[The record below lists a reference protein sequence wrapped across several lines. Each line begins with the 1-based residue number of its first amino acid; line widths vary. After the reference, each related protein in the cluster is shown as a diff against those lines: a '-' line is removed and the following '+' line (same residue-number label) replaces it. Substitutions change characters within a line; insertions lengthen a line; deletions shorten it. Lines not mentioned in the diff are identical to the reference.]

1 MAVDFPETVFVAGTD
16 TGVGKTLVCAVLV
29 AGLNAE
35 YWKPVQ
41 SGAEAGT
48 DTEWIR
54 SKTGLPEAR
63 FHREA
68 YLLKHYLS
76 PHAAAAREDVRIG
89 LSAINPPARRS
100 AGHLIIE
107 GAGGI
112 MVPLNEKETMAD
124 LMQRMNAPV
133 LLVARSTLGTINHTL
148 LSLEKLRRMKLEILG
163 VVMNG
168 PADPENRSAIE
179 SFGKIRV
186 IGEMAPMADITF
198 SRLVEAFNRSF
209 GDGPIDSGD
218 R

>member
-1 MAVDFPETVFVAGTD
+1 MAINFPETVFVAGTD
-16 TGVGKTLVCAVLV
+16 TGVGKTLVCAALV

-41 SGAEAGT
+41 SGAEVGT
-48 DTEWIR
+48 DTDWIR
-54 SKTGLPEAR
+54 FKTGLPEAR

-76 PHAAAAREDVRIG
+76 PHAAAARESVRID
-89 LSAINPPARRS
+89 LSAINLPARRG

-107 GAGGI
+107 GAGGL

-124 LMQRMNAPV
+124 LMQQLSAPV

-148 LSLEKLRRMKLEILG
+148 LSLEKLSRMKVDILG

-179 SFGKIRV
+179 AFGKTRV
-186 IGEMAPMADITF
+186 IGEISPMADITF
-198 SRLVEAFNRSF
+198 SRLVGVFNRIF
-209 GDGPIDSGD
+209 GDGPLDAGD